1 MLKLMSNNLNIFDN
15 VAGSRGG
22 LERLPLLQDCSL
34 KPRLHEGD
42 TITTITIMIL
52 ITILMLQDN
61 FYIIIETYHLGDR
74 GDKENVHE
82 LEEKK
87 LKKREVGLK

>member
-1 MLKLMSNNLNIFDN
+1 M
-15 VAGSRGG
+15 AGSRGG

-42 TITTITIMIL
+42 TITTITTITIMIL

-87 LKKREVGLK
+87 LKKREVGLR